1 MWVLWR
7 IVIGRDPDG
16 VVGIWD
22 RNIVVWKSIG
32 PVVVKICAPRVGM
45 VIGRVV

>member
-1 MWVLWR
+1 MF
-7 IVIGRDPDG
+7 GRDPN
-16 VVGIWD
+16 VVVCIWD

-32 PVVVKICAPRVGM
+32 PVVVKVCAPRVGM